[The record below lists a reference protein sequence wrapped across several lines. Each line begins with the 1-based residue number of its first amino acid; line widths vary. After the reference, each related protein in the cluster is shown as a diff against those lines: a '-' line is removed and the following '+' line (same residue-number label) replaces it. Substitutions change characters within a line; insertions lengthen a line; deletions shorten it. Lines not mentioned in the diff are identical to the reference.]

1 MGPEAAL
8 HRLAAQAQA
17 GPSGA
22 AAEGNH
28 SDRGTIPWT
37 VSQEQ
42 PGKEEDS
49 YEWKVSSVWH
59 EN

>member
-37 VSQEQ
+37 VS
-42 PGKEEDS
+42 
-49 YEWKVSSVWH
+49 
-59 EN
+59 